1 MKEKIKQE
9 KGVTLLILVIT
20 VMVLLILTFTIVINT
35 KTNASTKRL
44 TQLKS
49 DIQNLEQKVSDF
61 YNEYGEI
68 PAEIEYTNIDQI
80 KDLLNEKEK
89 SSESKFYVID
99 LQAMKGI
106 SLNYGRDYEEIKNT
120 NTDNANKYE
129 DVYIINNITHNIF
142 YIRGVDVTKNGVYEK
157 YYTKTNTV
165 QEVPDV
171 DLSIKYDNIDT
182 SKTNPIAAT
191 PEDIEIIEADANKG
205 IVIKDKNE
213 NEWVWVEVPK
223 DTAFSGL
230 NIDTSKELTTQNYND
245 IKNKMITYAGV
256 YRKGSATQNC
266 NWTDEWY
273 DRYGGSY
280 DATGY
285 NTIGI
290 ADADQFTEAQKY
302 YEKIYTDKGT
312 TEATNYT
319 SGTTYYA
326 KIKLDDTMGCGITY
340 DDYNI
345 LYKKMLKS
353 VYAYGGFWIGR
364 YEAGIEGSITD
375 VSKARTQTSERIS
388 VGVSPNAISQK
399 DAIPY
404 NYVYCSEA
412 QALAKEMTPNNSYTS
427 SLMFGIQWDLVCKYL
442 EVKGKLAIADI
453 NSNST
458 SWGNYENAKIENIT
472 SGKYAIKYANTWE
485 LGTWT
490 QISGTYTKPNTSPDY
505 DTLLSTGISDYT
517 KEMNIYDFAGNEWE
531 WTLEKTSDSI
541 YHCANRG
548 GGCYVTGSNYPA
560 SYRILSY
567 TTYSDGYLGF
577 RPTLYAN

>member
-142 YIRGVDVTKNGVYEK
+142 YIRGVDVTENGVYEK

-191 PEDIEIIEADANKG
+191 PEDAEIIESDANKG

-245 IKNKMITYAGV
+245 IKNKMITYATT
-256 YRKGSATQNC
+256 YRSS
-266 NWTDEWY
+266 WTDEWY
-273 DRYGGSY
+273 
-280 DATGY
+280 
-285 NTIGI
+285 
-290 ADADQFTEAQKY
+290 E
-302 YEKIYTDKGT
+302 
-312 TEATNYT
+312 
-319 SGTTYYA
+319 
-326 KIKLDDTMGCGITY
+326 GCGLTQEE
-340 DDYNI
+340 YNI

-353 VYAYGGFWIGR
+353 VYTYGGFWIGR

-375 VSKARTQTSERIS
+375 VSKARTAHSDITI
-388 VGVSPNAISQK
+388 GVSPKAISQK

-404 NYVYCSEA
+404 NYVYCSES
-412 QALAKEMTPNNSYTS
+412 QALAQEMTPDNNYTS
-427 SLMFGIQWDLVCKYL
+427 SLMFGIQWDLVCKFL
-442 EVKGKLAIADI
+442 EVKGGLTTANI
-453 NSNST
+453 NSDSS
-458 SWGNYENAKIENIT
+458 SWGNYNNVTRTISSDKAKQSTNY
-472 SGKYAIKYANTWE
+472 GNTWTAIT
-485 LGTWT
+485 GTNPA
-490 QISGTYTKPNTSPDY
+490 SSV
-505 DTLLSTGISDYT
+505 LLTTGASDET
-517 KEMNIYDFAGNEWE
+517 NKMNLYDFAGNEYE
-531 WTLEKTSDSI
+531 WTLEHATSNSNSP
-541 YHCANRG
+541 CAVRG
-548 GGCYVTGSNYPA
+548 GYYGSPASSSPA
-560 SYRILSY
+560 SYRGNGG
-567 TTYSDGYLGF
+567 TTDASIYFGF
-577 RPTLYAN
+577 RPALYVN